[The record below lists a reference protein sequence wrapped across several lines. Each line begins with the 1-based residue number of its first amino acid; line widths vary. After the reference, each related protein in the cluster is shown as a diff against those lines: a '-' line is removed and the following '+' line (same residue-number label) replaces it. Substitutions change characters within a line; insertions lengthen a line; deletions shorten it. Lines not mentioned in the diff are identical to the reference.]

1 TDRGPVC
8 NRQYR
13 QRLQATM
20 QRIDLALCVL
30 AFAAIGLIGEGGCS
44 RGWEPDDEESNRGL
58 YNLMMPAV
66 RRSVRRDLL
75 THEGENFVYG
85 LNKRAMRLMRIGR
98 RSWDGW
104 NEEADKRAMRL
115 MRIGRRASDG
125 FYRPSIRYGRK

>member
-1 TDRGPVC
+1 GPVC